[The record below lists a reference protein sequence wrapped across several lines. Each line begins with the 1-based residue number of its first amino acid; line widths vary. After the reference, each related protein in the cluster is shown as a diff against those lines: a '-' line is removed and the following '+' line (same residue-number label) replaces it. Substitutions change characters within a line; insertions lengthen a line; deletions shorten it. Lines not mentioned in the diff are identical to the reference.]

1 MDFSALSNLTFIP
14 LMQFEHIAAQ
24 LRQRVLKV
32 GLDFFGNQEDAE
44 DAAQETMV
52 QLWRY
57 CEHIDAERNVEAL
70 AVKMA
75 KNCCISMYRKRHH
88 AESGDEVFDSLQ
100 NHASTS
106 VDSDPQAQL
115 EAEDMQ
121 RMLDAAMARLNPRE
135 RQLFEM
141 RHAEDL
147 STDEIVAAMV
157 STARRKVIIALRII
171 LSTAAT
177 YLVGLFLWLQ
187 QEPEAPVETVAKEHH
202 TEEVNI
208 PCKEGTLMEQA
219 QCYLEQ
225 KRNQPKTYS
234 IIKKLLYENQQ

>member
-1 MDFSALSNLTFIP
+1 
-14 LMQFEHIAAQ
+14 
-24 LRQRVLKV
+24 
-32 GLDFFGNQEDAE
+32 
-44 DAAQETMV
+44 
-52 QLWRY
+52 
-57 CEHIDAERNVEAL
+57 
-70 AVKMA
+70 
-75 KNCCISMYRKRHH
+75 
-88 AESGDEVFDSLQ
+88 
-100 NHASTS
+100 
-106 VDSDPQAQL
+106 
-115 EAEDMQ
+115 
-121 RMLDAAMARLNPRE
+121 
-135 RQLFEM
+135 
-141 RHAEDL
+141 
-147 STDEIVAAMV
+147 MV